1 MKNEEFISDL
11 KTYIKARYPLLLIET
26 DEEDRLIEDLEKLST
41 ELDYNLITWNACTSF
56 ESQTYD
62 LDDEDFS
69 DFGSAIIKCNG
80 LSRTGERFL
89 FVFKVKNENLNKES
103 RLLKEIAIAI
113 RTDSKYCCNYIFI
126 SSYFEDIDK
135 TIYSEVAILDYPLL
149 DKQEIKEKI
158 SETLQSW
165 KQIYPQNVKIEQSD
179 KLIETM
185 ANASLGLTSIAIDN
199 CMAKSL
205 VKYGGIV
212 DQNCPK
218 SILLE
223 KKQILRK
230 SGILEYIEN
239 NLSLEDV
246 GGLNVLKKW
255 LELRGNSFSDEARL
269 FGLNPP
275 KGVLLVGIPGCGKS
289 LTAKCVASSWNM
301 PLLKFDVGKIFGRW
315 LGESEANMREALKV
329 AEATAPCVLWID
341 EIEKGLQQNEHDDG
355 GTTRRVFGNILS
367 WMQDKIAAVFVF
379 ATANNIKTLP
389 PEFLR
394 KGRFDEIF
402 FVDLPSIEERKKII
416 EIHLKNTKRNL
427 KNFDIEKLAQLSG
440 EENLGKNVRLSGAEI
455 EAWIKDSLLEAYS
468 RKING
473 DKKADLSM
481 NDLEAVIKRIIPMAK
496 MRVDDFRELRS
507 WARNNAVSASNISNT
522 LNSFKKSF

>member
-1 MKNEEFISDL
+1 
-11 KTYIKARYPLLLIET
+11 
-26 DEEDRLIEDLEKLST
+26 
-41 ELDYNLITWNACTSF
+41 
-56 ESQTYD
+56 
-62 LDDEDFS
+62 
-69 DFGSAIIKCNG
+69 
-80 LSRTGERFL
+80 
-89 FVFKVKNENLNKES
+89 
-103 RLLKEIAIAI
+103 
-113 RTDSKYCCNYIFI
+113 
-126 SSYFEDIDK
+126 
-135 TIYSEVAILDYPLL
+135 
-149 DKQEIKEKI
+149 
-158 SETLQSW
+158 
-165 KQIYPQNVKIEQSD
+165 
-179 KLIETM
+179 
-185 ANASLGLTSIAIDN
+185 
-199 CMAKSL
+199 
-205 VKYGGIV
+205 
-212 DQNCPK
+212 
-218 SILLE
+218 
-223 KKQILRK
+223 
-230 SGILEYIEN
+230 
-239 NLSLEDV
+239 
-246 GGLNVLKKW
+246 
-255 LELRGNSFSDEARL
+255 
-269 FGLNPP
+269 
-275 KGVLLVGIPGCGKS
+275 
-289 LTAKCVASSWNM
+289 M

-341 EIEKGLQQNEHDDG
+341 EIEKGLQQNENDDG

>member
-1 MKNEEFISDL
+1 MPFYSDEVIKNIEEEFRLFLIDKSQYAEIATLISIIAPNNTL
-11 KTYIKARYPLLLIET
+11 QTQLYHFAYHGLLRRIMILNRCVENIFNVRDFYLET
-26 DEEDRLIEDLEKLST
+26 VPS
-41 ELDYNLITWNACTSF
+41 
-56 ESQTYD
+56 
-62 LDDEDFS
+62 DDELS
-69 DFGSAIIKCNG
+69 DIIINLQCFIINLYG
-80 LSRTGERFL
+80 AL
-89 FVFKVKNENLNKES
+89 ENLAWIYAICINFKGTKFDIS
-103 RLLKEIAIAI
+103 FFAKQKKLLNTLPENIKKSFIGDGKWLEHIKKI
-113 RTDSKYCCNYIFI
+113 RD
-126 SSYFEDIDK
+126 
-135 TIYSEVAILDYPLL
+135 LL
-149 DKQEIKEKI
+149 
-158 SETLQSW
+158 
-165 KQIYPQNVKIEQSD
+165 YPQNVKIEQSD

-341 EIEKGLQQNEHDDG
+341 EIEKGLQQNENDDG